1 MSVVTRDILK
11 AQLQRKE
18 MHPVYTLFGPEAVL
32 LKRAENIIADR
43 SFSEGDFR
51 DFNDTTFSLNNE
63 NALDHALSA
72 ARQLPMMAAG
82 RVVRIVDV
90 RVSATGYRDTL
101 GEKHEDLLSAY
112 FADPSPHA

>member
-51 DFNDTTFSLNNE
+51 DFNDTAFSLNNE
-63 NALDHALSA
+63 NAVSLKSRKSPSENDRSAMIFSARLSRTA
-72 ARQLPMMAAG
+72 SGPKS
-82 RVVRIVDV
+82 V
-90 RVSATGYRDTL
+90 
-101 GEKHEDLLSAY
+101 
-112 FADPSPHA
+112 